1 MAAVAAVT
9 LLLLVLTAAAALT
22 GGDDSDWVRLP
33 SKCEGK
39 RGRRGVRRRVAAP
52 WLLGP
57 GLESGRGGGD
67 VTDEEA
73 AACTAPLRAA
83 PLPVAKTGAEGP
95 AACPRWRLSSVIP

>member
-57 GLESGRGGGD
+57 GLESGRGGGG
-67 VTDEEA
+67 
-73 AACTAPLRAA
+73 CYR
-83 PLPVAKTGAEGP
+83 
-95 AACPRWRLSSVIP
+95 

>member
-9 LLLLVLTAAAALT
+9 LPLLVLTAALT

-57 GLESGRGGGD
+57 GLESGGGW
-67 VTDEEA
+67 
-73 AACTAPLRAA
+73 CYR
-83 PLPVAKTGAEGP
+83 
-95 AACPRWRLSSVIP
+95 